1 MPKNLPYNEL
11 WKCILAIERASL
23 SIRIN
28 SKVLDFSL
36 FNIGASNN
44 GEEMEHLWAV
54 KAMSAQDRGGM
65 DGCPL
70 LAMTR
75 GERMVRFLES
85 ERVVIEEE
93 AQHVVKNLKF

>member
-11 WKCILAIERASL
+11 WKCILALERASL
-23 SIRIN
+23 SIRRN
-28 SKVLDFSL
+28 SEVLDFSL
-36 FNIGASNN
+36 FSIGPSNN

-54 KAMSAQDRGGM
+54 EAMSAQDRGGM

-75 GERMVRFLES
+75 GERMVRCLES

-93 AQHVVKNLKF
+93 A